1 MIANTAGWNLL
12 QCDLKP
18 PPTRSLCKCATARL
32 LTAPRLPPNVSPDQ
46 QTIPAYMSDP
56 NHFWVFYAY
65 NTNQG
70 YLQAAAP
77 QYWKPSTINR
87 DQILTRPGDLQT
99 GPIISSRDGIRITP
113 DRIGD
118 SVVRPLPRE
127 VYEPPLLAN
136 QLGCWFA
143 SQKSMVT

>member
-1 MIANTAGWNLL
+1 
-12 QCDLKP
+12 
-18 PPTRSLCKCATARL
+18 
-32 LTAPRLPPNVSPDQ
+32 
-46 QTIPAYMSDP
+46 MSDP

-136 QLGCWFA
+136 QLGVLVRLSKEYGDLIPYNGATITPMPSPSWVRPFLNLCPA
-143 SQKSMVT
+143 ALAMTEKQAAAIPDMAG